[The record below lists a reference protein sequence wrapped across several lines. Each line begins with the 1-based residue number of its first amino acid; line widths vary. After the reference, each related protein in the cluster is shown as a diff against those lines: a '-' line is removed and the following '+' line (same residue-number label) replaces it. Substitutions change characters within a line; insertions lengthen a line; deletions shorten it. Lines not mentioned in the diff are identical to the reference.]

1 MKYGNLSKKK
11 LYEQFG
17 TVNCNVADRIKL
29 WMEMHIE
36 GADETD
42 FLLEFPAVSNVIQS
56 TMHYSPNNKVKYTG
70 GSFALAGS
78 CVRLILPDSVEC
90 SMFPLRLGDIHRMVY
105 VSSGW
110 TSLDPIVSLRDVFC
124 ANVIWRADTHTKLE
138 IKDCEVFDKITP
150 LRMSAPF
157 GGLGGEAPLNYKVCA
172 LLMESVERQFRKCSP
187 SSYRRDNMSTM
198 RHILKCHA
206 DKNRFVAHHDSYF
219 KDETGTSIRVDAE
232 RALMRTLKVAGE
244 ALTDV
249 LQACDHLGEFP
260 EGQLGKTLQH
270 INKFQSV

>member
-1 MKYGNLSKKK
+1 MKYGNISKKK

-29 WMEMHIE
+29 WVEMHIE

-56 TMHYSPNNKVKYTG
+56 TMTYWPRNKVKYTG

-78 CVRLILPDSVEC
+78 CVRLILPGGVEC

-110 TSLDPIVSLRDVFC
+110 TNIDPRVSLRDVIC
-124 ANVIWRADTHTKLE
+124 ADYIWRADRHTKLE

-150 LRMSAPF
+150 LRMSSPF

-172 LLMESVERQFRKCSP
+172 LLMESVERQWRECP
-187 SSYRRDNMSTM
+187 PGHRRNNMSTM
-198 RHILKCHA
+198 RHILRYHA
-206 DKNRFVAHHDSYF
+206 DRSGYTSTLPSYF
-219 KDETGTSIRVDAE
+219 EDKTGDLIQVNAEQALIRA
-232 RALMRTLKVAGE
+232 LKVAGE

-249 LQACDHLGEFP
+249 LRVCDHLGEFP
-260 EGQLGKTLQH
+260 EGQLGETLQH